1 MRTASPDGPSGASP
15 GAEASI
21 DWTAFDAFTWTH
33 LLVVVVAAALTA
45 ELLWAGRRLR
55 RENPVGERRLRIALA
70 GSIVGAQVAAGIHW
84 LRPSR
89 FDPTVSLP
97 LHVCDLAPWI
107 AVVALGSR
115 FGRGESLRAL
125 TYFLGLGL
133 SSWGF
138 AWPVLTQGPATFVFW
153 LFWIVHWQIVAVA
166 LYLPVVGDWRPGWRD
181 VRTAAIAVIAYA
193 VLITPVNLALDA
205 NYGYV
210 GAVSGPADL
219 LGPWPWRVPVLV
231 TGEILI
237 FVLLVL
243 PWRIGA
249 RRRAA

>member
-1 MRTASPDGPSGASP
+1 VPAFAATSVVDGPDRA
-15 GAEASI
+15 
-21 DWTAFDAFTWTH
+21 AFDAFTATH
-33 LLVVVVAAALTA
+33 LVVVVVAAVLTVALLRT
-45 ELLWAGRRLR
+45 GRSLR
-55 RENPVGERRLRIALA
+55 RERPVVERRLRFALA
-70 GSIVGAQVAAGIHW
+70 GSIVGAQVAAGVYW

-107 AVVALGSR
+107 AVVALLAR
-115 FGRGESLRAL
+115 FGRGDALRAL

-210 GAVSGPADL
+210 GPGAGPADL

-231 TGEILI
+231 AGEILI

-249 RRRAA
+249 RTRAT